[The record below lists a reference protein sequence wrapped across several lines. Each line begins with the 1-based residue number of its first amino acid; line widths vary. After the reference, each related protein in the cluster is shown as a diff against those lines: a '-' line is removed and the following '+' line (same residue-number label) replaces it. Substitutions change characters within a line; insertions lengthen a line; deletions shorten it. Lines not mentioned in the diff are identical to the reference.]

1 VTYIDGEYF
10 DKSYLYYWESDGE
23 YHKEAEPEYN
33 FSYHGSNPAFKCT
46 IEGAK
51 IGFEIE
57 KEDLDAK
64 QSVYAHEL
72 QSETGW
78 GKENDGSLDSV
89 TGFELVSPVFSLHES
104 KDYFRNE
111 FGRLKELINA
121 DYSSNC
127 GGHINYSHPDYS
139 SANLL
144 ESIKGYLPLFYSIY
158 EYRINSRWSKAKST
172 KDLIRDGEKY
182 QSVNLKRH
190 CIEFRIFPAVKNIE
204 NLLWR
209 LELIQIID
217 LHKTKSPLQVIN
229 WIADFNHPLH
239 LHLSKVFSYEKLL
252 QKVLLIAKYS
262 QSLENVTI
270 SERALSETENAL
282 TLPDLLKK

>member
-1 VTYIDGEYF
+1 VTANTT
-10 DKSYLYYWESDGE
+10 KRL
-23 YHKEAEPEYN
+23 
-33 FSYHGSNPAFKCT
+33 NPN
-46 IEGAK
+46 I
-51 IGFEIE
+51 I
-57 KEDLDAK
+57 
-64 QSVYAHEL
+64 SVITV
-72 QSETGW
+72 QISETGW
-78 GKENDGSLDSV
+78 GKENDGSLCAT

-111 FGRLKELINA
+111 FSRLKELINA
-121 DYSSNC
+121 EYSSNC

-144 ESIKGYLPLFYSIY
+144 ESIKGYLPLLYSIY
-158 EYRINSRWSKAKST
+158 EHRINSRWSKAKST